1 MVKSPKKNP
10 ESKTDNASIATNEK
24 ETLDSKISEEI
35 EHLID
40 SGSDKM
46 PEDAK
51 IVDLLATFNKM
62 KTEEQRLLGLKH
74 QMLTQQNELQNTL
87 IKEIEKKKAAIATLV
102 SEIPDLQRENQ
113 KLGELLGIDI
123 YK

>member
-102 SEIPDLQRENQ
+102 SEIPDLQKENQ

>member
-74 QMLTQQNELQNTL
+74 QMLTQKNELQNTL

>member
-102 SEIPDLQRENQ
+102 SEIPDLQKENQ
-113 KLGELLGIDI
+113 KLGELLSIDI

>member
-10 ESKTDNASIATNEK
+10 ESKTGNASIAINEK

-40 SGSDKM
+40 SSSDKM
-46 PEDAK
+46 PEDANLL
-51 IVDLLATFNKM
+51 DLLATFNKM

-102 SEIPDLQRENQ
+102 SEIPDLQKENQ